1 MLKVKSKVWLL
12 AQSIGR
18 GDGMKN
24 KRRDH
29 LTPFTPLFVAKLKKQ
44 AGAELGQAQPKLDF
58 GLIEISL
65 NRVETSLS
73 K

>member
-1 MLKVKSKVWLL
+1 MVK
-12 AQSIGR
+12 QYEGI
-18 GDGMKN
+18 
-24 KRRDH
+24 
-29 LTPFTPLFVAKLKKQ
+29 FKQ

-73 K
+73 KYSIHLTGAATNPWIRFESN